1 MLIIFLSNDEV
12 IFLIAIILLN
22 IFLKNQYM
30 KTIL

>member
-1 MLIIFLSNDEV
+1 MSIIFLSNDEV